1 MIKERL
7 TEILVEEFEIEPE
20 KITLEASIGQ
30 DLGID
35 SLDVVDMVVLI
46 QEEFGIKLQSQ
57 DFKDVKT
64 FGDLVELLEKFK

>member
-20 KITLEASIGQ
+20 KITPEASIGQ
-30 DLGID
+30 ELGID